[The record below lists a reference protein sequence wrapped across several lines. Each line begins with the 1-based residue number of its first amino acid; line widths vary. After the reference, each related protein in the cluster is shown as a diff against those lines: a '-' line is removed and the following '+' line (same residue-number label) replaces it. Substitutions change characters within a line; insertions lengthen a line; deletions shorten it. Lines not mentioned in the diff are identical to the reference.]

1 MKINAKNG
9 YEYTF
14 WKIQNNE
21 MEDEVFTKMS
31 LGLEPV
37 MTCRLNDYESNV
49 LFRKPNQSLNADIRN
64 KLGPLQ
70 TIMDLVNTWGLK
82 NPSNMDDDVITQVFN
97 EAVEEANKSMEY
109 LKHIGE

>member
-1 MKINAKNG
+1 MNMNNG
-9 YEYTF
+9 YEYSF
-14 WKIQNNE
+14 WRIRNSE
-21 MEDEVFTKMS
+21 MERDVFARMS
-31 LGLEPV
+31 LGWEPV
-37 MTCRLNDYESNV
+37 MTCKLNDWESNV

-97 EAVEEANKSMEY
+97 EAVKEANKSMEY

>member
-1 MKINAKNG
+1 MNMNNG
-9 YEYTF
+9 YEYSF
-14 WKIQNNE
+14 WRIRNSE
-21 MEDEVFTKMS
+21 MERDVFARMS
-31 LGLEPV
+31 LGWEPV
-37 MTCRLNDYESNV
+37 MSCRLNDWESNV

-82 NPSNMDDDVITQVFN
+82 NPSNMDDDVIAQVFN
-97 EAVEEANKSMEY
+97 EAIEEANKSMEY

>member
-1 MKINAKNG
+1 MNMNNG
-9 YEYTF
+9 YEYSF
-14 WKIQNNE
+14 WKIRNSE
-21 MEDEVFTKMS
+21 IERDTLAKIS
-31 LGLEPV
+31 LGWEPV
-37 MTCRLNDYESNV
+37 MTCRLNNLESNV
-49 LFRKPNQSLNADIRN
+49 LFKRPKQTLNADIRN

>member
-1 MKINAKNG
+1 MNMNNG
-9 YEYTF
+9 YEYMF
-14 WKIQNNE
+14 WKIRNSE
-21 MEDEVFTKMS
+21 MEDDVFARMS
-31 LGLEPV
+31 LGWEPV
-37 MTCRLNDYESNV
+37 MTCRLNNWESNV
-49 LFRKPNQSLNADIRN
+49 LFKRPKQTLNADIRN

-97 EAVEEANKSMEY
+97 EAIEEANKSMEY